1 MKKTILAIAAF
12 IFAAGVYAQD
22 KPATQTKP
30 AATSTQPA
38 SAKPAAAQAKPAQP
52 ATMTATPAAQAA
64 TPAAPDNPN
73 APEFKFDVEEYNF
86 GTIKQGDKVTYD
98 FKFAN
103 SGKEALVISEAHGSC
118 GCTVPQWPKEPVAK
132 GAKAEIHV
140 EFNSAG
146 KQGMQD
152 KTVTITSNAKG
163 GAKVLHLKGNVEA
176 PPPAPVDNTAKPA
189 GDKK

>member
-1 MKKTILAIAAF
+1 MKRTILAITAF
-12 IFAAGVYAQD
+12 LFAAGVYAQD
-22 KPATQTKP
+22 KAATQTKP
-30 AATSTQPA
+30 AATAAQPMKA
-38 SAKPAAAQAKPAQP
+38 TPAPAAATQ
-52 ATMTATPAAQAA
+52 ATPAA
-64 TPAAPDNPN
+64 DNPN

-86 GTIKQGDKVTYD
+86 ATIKQGDKVTYD

-103 SGKEALVISEAHGSC
+103 SGKDALVISEAHGSC

-132 GAKAEIHV
+132 GNTATIHV

-163 GAKVLHLKGNVEA
+163 GQKVLHLKGNVEA
-176 PPPAPVDNTAKPA
+176 PPPAPADNTQKP
-189 GDKK
+189 GEKK

>member
-1 MKKTILAIAAF
+1 MKKSILLFSALLF
-12 IFAAGVYAQD
+12 TAGVYAQD
-22 KPATQTKP
+22 K
-30 AATSTQPA
+30 AATQPA
-38 SAKPAAAQAKPAQP
+38 SKTQTTTAQP
-52 ATMTATPAAQAA
+52 AKAAPAMTATPAQTTT
-64 TPAAPDNPN
+64 TPAVDNPN

-98 FKFAN
+98 FKFTN
-103 SGKEALVISEAHGSC
+103 TGKDALVISEAHGSC

-132 GAKAEIHV
+132 GAKENIHV

-163 GAKVLHLKGNVEA
+163 GQKVLHLKGNVEA
-176 PPPAPVDNTAKPA
+176 PAPAPVDNTQKPA
-189 GDKK
+189 EKK